1 MGVEINGRVI
11 NLEEEENISGA
22 VRNLVL
28 EGGKISR
35 GVGYLVEEEEMSGG
49 LRNVVEEE
57 KEMSRE

>member
-1 MGVEINGRVI
+1 M
-11 NLEEEENISGA
+11 
-22 VRNLVL
+22 L
-28 EGGKISR
+28 EGGKITR